1 MAKKMTAKSTRLFFG
16 VHQEG
21 DKLRLFPKENVDEM
35 KMFSKVCSEE
45 DVKWLDTAPYVS
57 LLH

>member
-1 MAKKMTAKSTRLFFG
+1 MTAQSTRLFFG

-35 KMFSKVCSEE
+35 KMLSSVCTEE
-45 DVKWLDTAPYVS
+45 DVKWHDTATYVS
-57 LLH
+57 L

>member
-21 DKLRLFPKENVDEM
+21 DKLRLLPKENVDEM
-35 KMFSKVCSEE
+35 KMLSSVCSEE
-45 DVKWLDTAPYVS
+45 GVKWHDTASYVRI
-57 LLH
+57 